1 MTLLD
6 VIDLDEILIVNSMW
20 ENVFEPWAKFV
31 KIGWLVSKKAST
43 PQAKTLFEKKRV

>member
-31 KIGWLVSKKAST
+31 KIGFEESFNAASKN
-43 PQAKTLFEKKRV
+43 VV